1 MDLLL
6 IAHLV
11 APYDEWKAVFDG
23 DAEVRA
29 QFMSGEVLV
38 GQADETTAMVVAYG
52 VDLEAM
58 AEFMGAPEFAERTA
72 QFVSH
77 HTIYNLSEVAPPQ

>member
-1 MDLLL
+1 MT
-6 IAHLV
+6 
-11 APYDEWKAVFDG
+11 
-23 DAEVRA
+23 
-29 QFMSGEVLV
+29 GEVLV
-38 GQADETTAMVVAYG
+38 GQADENTAMVVAYG

-77 HTIYNLSEVAPPQ
+77 HTIYNLSELAPPQ